1 MGQYRLWLHYR
12 EVDQQLRA
20 ELELLEKGLA
30 HLQEQAGRLEE
41 SAACTDNVVIQ
52 ALQAFTGPHTTQAPF
67 EYIPDTPFEQVAS
80 NGGYDPTE
88 QPALNGNTAEHPTT
102 TVSRALF
109 AWSNLPNFN
118 TQEVPVPVPDTPAL
132 PPLPP
137 TPHPD
142 VDSLSQDMSV
152 LSDEQAQETPQLQL
166 PWWLHN
172 VIASSTTRQGDSN
185 GLIDQQSVRTN
196 QLIQRWLERWG
207 RRSDN
212 QEESREEQV

>member
-41 SAACTDNVVIQ
+41 SAACTDNVIVQ
-52 ALQAFTGPHTTQAPF
+52 ALQAFTGSHTTQVPF
-67 EYIPDTPFEQVAS
+67 EYIPNTPSEQVAL
-80 NGGYDPTE
+80 NGGYDTTE
-88 QPALNGNTAEHPTT
+88 QPALNGTTAEQPTT

-118 TQEVPVPVPDTPAL
+118 THEVPVPVPDTPAH
-132 PPLPP
+132 PSLPP

-142 VDSLSQDMSV
+142 LDSLSQEMSI
-152 LSDEQAQETPQLQL
+152 LPDEQAGEAPQLQL

-172 VIASSTTRQGDSN
+172 VIASSTTRQSDSN
-185 GLIDQQSVRTN
+185 GLIDQQSIRTN
-196 QLIQRWLERWG
+196 QLVQRWLERWG
-207 RRSDN
+207 RRSDD